1 MRKKLQNKTIIRI
14 ALSFC
19 AVFLLPV
26 VTLYFLYTGN
36 IVTAIGTEVEDMIS
50 NDLTASVRLIDSNIQ
65 TLNDTIK
72 MFERGNGY
80 QSYLTSSP
88 SMFDWK

>member
-1 MRKKLQNKTIIRI
+1 M

-65 TLNDTIK
+65 TLMI
-72 MFERGNGY
+72 
-80 QSYLTSSP
+80 QSKCLSAA
-88 SMFDWK
+88 MAINRI

>member
-1 MRKKLQNKTIIRI
+1 M

-50 NDLTASVRLIDSNIQ
+50 NDLTAAVRLIDSNIQ
-65 TLNDTIK
+65 T
-72 MFERGNGY
+72 
-80 QSYLTSSP
+80 
-88 SMFDWK
+88 